1 MTITLQHRV
10 TGEGRGCRKH
20 SFFLQV
26 DRWETEGSLPGDKE
40 TASHL
45 FSDKS
50 PAAPQ
55 AGGSPQPPQPSA
67 GISGPLVIEL
77 MPILSFIMAVCSENN
92 RTIIAKANGL
102 SKMTGEIG
110 NIWAL

>member
-1 MTITLQHRV
+1 MPTAA
-10 TGEGRGCRKH
+10 GSKA
-20 SFFLQV
+20 
-26 DRWETEGSLPGDKE
+26 EGSLPGDKE

-45 FSDKS
+45 FSDKP

-55 AGGSPQPPQPSA
+55 AGGSPQPLQPSA

-77 MPILSFIMAVCSENN
+77 TPILSLIMAVCSENN

-102 SKMTGEIG
+102 SKTVGEIG